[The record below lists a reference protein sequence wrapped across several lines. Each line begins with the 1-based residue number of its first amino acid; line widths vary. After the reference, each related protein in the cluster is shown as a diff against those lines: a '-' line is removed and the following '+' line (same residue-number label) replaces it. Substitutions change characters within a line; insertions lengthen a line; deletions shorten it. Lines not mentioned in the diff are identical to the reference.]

1 MAKAHNNWK
10 EVSFGEF
17 DEMTTEY
24 LSELVLELLEE
35 KGIDATSYSFSID
48 VTYWE
53 VEDETE

>member
-35 KGIDATSYSFSID
+35 KGIDTESYSFGID
-48 VTYWE
+48 VTYLE
-53 VEDETE
+53 IEDE

>member
-35 KGIDATSYSFSID
+35 KGIDTESYSFGID
-48 VTYWE
+48 VTYLE
-53 VEDETE
+53 IENE